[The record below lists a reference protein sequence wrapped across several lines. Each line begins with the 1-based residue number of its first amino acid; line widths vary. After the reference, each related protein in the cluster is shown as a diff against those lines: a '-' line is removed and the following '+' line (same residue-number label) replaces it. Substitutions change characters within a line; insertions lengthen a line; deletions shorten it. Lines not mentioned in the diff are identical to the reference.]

1 MRGSKE
7 EGNKQANQIL
17 KDVTAQR
24 LKEDKAREAL
34 LVETARNSERSP
46 HPTSVHRSKLNAPSA
61 RASQKKRKQPQSND
75 DASDAELVVTE
86 TQGAKEK
93 ITAKNSKKPVV
104 PKKRTGFVTEEKETC
119 VKGGQ

>member
-46 HPTSVHRSKLNAPSA
+46 Q
-61 RASQKKRKQPQSND
+61 QKKRTQPQSNN
-75 DASDAELVVTE
+75 DASDTELAVT
-86 TQGAKEK
+86 
-93 ITAKNSKKPVV
+93 
-104 PKKRTGFVTEEKETC
+104 
-119 VKGGQ
+119 